1 MDRYKVKKAYLLIE
15 LTVYLSLVSIV
26 LILTLNIGIFIM
38 KNLNSS
44 KKEVKEI
51 MEFMQIHDRIEKLIE
66 DEETIVSMSKIYKN
80 GIDLI
85 RVEDQA
91 KGMIYHDKG
100 EIHIAKFTSN
110 GSLNSRVT
118 LGKLN
123 ELNINFMEENNVF
136 YMEYVFEGGFRKGVI
151 YEK

>member
-1 MDRYKVKKAYLLIE
+1 MDRYKVKKGYLLIE
-15 LTVYLSLVSIV
+15 LTVYLSLVSIL

-38 KNLNSS
+38 KNLNYS
-44 KKEVKEI
+44 KKEVKEM
-51 MEFMQIHDRIEKLIE
+51 MEFMQIHDRVEKLIE
-66 DEETIVSMSKIYKN
+66 DDETIVSMSNIYKN

-100 EIHIAKFTSN
+100 EIHIAKFTTN
-110 GSLNSRVT
+110 GNMNSRVT
-118 LGKLN
+118 LGELK
-123 ELNINFMEENNVF
+123 ELNINFMQDSNVF
-136 YMEYVFEGGFRKGVI
+136 YMEYVFENGLKKGVI